1 MPHRIIALDLG
12 ASSGRAILGT
22 LDGTLTFEEVH
33 RFPNGGIEQDGRMRW
48 DFDALWREIQEG
60 IRKATALSDGPIDS
74 IGIDTWGVDYGLL
87 DADGELLEPPVH
99 YRDARTNGMMD
110 AAFEVTPRAEI
121 FQSTGLQFIQL
132 NTIFQLFAEAR
143 SGSGLL
149 EKADKLLMIPDVFT
163 YFLTGVKKAEF
174 TDVSTTQCYD
184 PVARDWA
191 RPLLTKLG
199 IPTHMLPEIIPPG
212 TVLGPVRDELAA
224 KLGVEGV
231 QVIASAS
238 HDTASAVAAVPA
250 EGGQD
255 WAYLSSGTWS
265 LMGTELPEALI
276 NDRVAE
282 CNFTNEGGVE
292 GTFRFLKNI
301 AGLFLLQET
310 MRIWREDDGLDLS
323 WGDAVS
329 MAEGA
334 PAFVSWVNCDDEAF
348 ISPPDMPEAIRQFCR
363 DTDQVVPEDNAALL
377 RCIFESLAMK
387 YRFVFDMLKEL
398 HPSPINVLH
407 IVGGGSANT
416 LLNQMT
422 ANALGVKVVA
432 GPTEA
437 TAIGN
442 LLVQAMALGVLDGL
456 DDIRAVVRKSFP
468 LETYEPAD
476 IAAWNDAYG
485 RYREAVGI

>member
-22 LDGTLTFEEVH
+22 LGDTLTFEEVH
-33 RFPNGGIEQDGRMRW
+33 RFPNGGIEKDGRMRW

-60 IRKATALSDGPIDS
+60 IRKAAVLSDGPIDS

-87 DADGELLEPPVH
+87 DVNGNLLEPPVH
-99 YRDARTNGMMD
+99 YRDARTNGMMN
-110 AAFEVTPRAEI
+110 AAFDITPRAEI

-143 SGSGLL
+143 SGDGLL

-163 YFLTGVKKAEF
+163 YLLTGVKKAEF

-212 TVLGPVRDELAA
+212 TVLGPVRDELATT
-224 KLGVEGV
+224 LGVEGV

-265 LMGTELPEALI
+265 LMGTELPDALI

-310 MRIWREDDGLDLS
+310 MRIWRENDGLDLS

-334 PAFVSWVNCDDEAF
+334 PAFISWVNCDDETF
-348 ISPPDMPEAIRQFCR
+348 ISPSDMPEAIRQYCR
-363 DTDQVVPEDNAALL
+363 NTGQVVPEDNAALL

-398 HPSPINVLH
+398 PPSPINVLH
-407 IVGGGSANT
+407 IVGGGSATRCEGCRWSNRGDG
-416 LLNQMT
+416 NRKP
-422 ANALGVKVVA
+422 ARAGDGAGCLGW
-432 GPTEA
+432 T
-437 TAIGN
+437 
-442 LLVQAMALGVLDGL
+442 
-456 DDIRAVVRKSFP
+456 R
-468 LETYEPAD
+468 
-476 IAAWNDAYG
+476 
-485 RYREAVGI
+485 